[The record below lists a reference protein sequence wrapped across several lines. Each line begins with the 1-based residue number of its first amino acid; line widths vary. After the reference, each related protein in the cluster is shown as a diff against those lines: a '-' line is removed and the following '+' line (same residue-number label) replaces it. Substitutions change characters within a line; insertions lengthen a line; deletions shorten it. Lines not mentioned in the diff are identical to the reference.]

1 MSQDLLGAPARV
13 AARLEGVSKTFPGM
27 RALDDISFKVAAGS
41 FHALLGGNGSGKST
55 LIKILAGVYQGDAG
69 GSVRAG
75 EEEVA
80 ADAITPPWSRRA
92 GIRFVHQDLGL
103 FGPMTVAEN
112 LFSGRPYPRGRGGT
126 IDWNAMHTE
135 ARAVLGRHGVAVGT
149 RRLMSS
155 LRPAEQT
162 LVAIARCLV
171 DADEGAVELLVL
183 DEPTARL
190 PPAEVEELLSGLDRY
205 TAGGLSILYV
215 SHRLHEVLEHA
226 DTVTVLRD
234 GRHVATRPVAG
245 LDRSALTS
253 MIVGADRDI
262 VLKRAAHPADPE
274 VVLQVEAL
282 TSGPVSGVTF
292 DLHRGEILGIAGLV
306 GSGRTHLLETV
317 FGVHRAA
324 SGRVLV
330 AGRPLRPGSVPSAIA
345 TGLAYVPEDRAAHSA
360 FRGLGLE
367 MNLSAADLHRYRRG
381 WLRRRP
387 EMDDARTDISR
398 FDIRT
403 PGPRAPLA
411 QLSGGN
417 QQKAVLARWLRRSP
431 RVLLLDEPTQGV
443 DVGARAEIYAQIE
456 EAVAQGSAV
465 LLVTSDLDELLHLSD
480 RVVVMSRG
488 RVVDSATGDA
498 ITRDWVGSRM
508 FEAHQENP

>member
-1 MSQDLLGAPARV
+1 MSQSLLGAPARV
-13 AARLEGVSKTFPGM
+13 AVTLESVSKTFLGM
-27 RALDDISFKVAAGS
+27 RALDEVSFEIASGS

-75 EEEVA
+75 EETVD

-112 LFSGRPYPRGRGGT
+112 LFSGQPYPRSRLGT
-126 IDWNAMHTE
+126 IDWAAMHRE
-135 ARAVLGRHGVAVGT
+135 ARQVLGRHGIQVDS

-162 LVAIARCLV
+162 LVAIARCLM

-190 PPAEVEELLSGLDRY
+190 PPAEVEELLAVLDRY
-205 TAGGLSILYV
+205 VAGGQSILYV
-215 SHRLHEVLEHA
+215 SHRLNEVVEHA

-234 GRHVATRPVAG
+234 GHHVATRPVAG
-245 LDRSALTS
+245 LDRAALTA

-262 VLKRAAHPADPE
+262 AKKRPARAIDPT
-274 VVLQVEAL
+274 VVLQVEHLA
-282 TSGPVSGVTF
+282 SGPVHDIGLE
-292 DLHRGEILGIAGLV
+292 LHRGEILGIAGLV
-306 GSGRTHLLETV
+306 GSGRTHLLETI

-324 SGRVLV
+324 AGRVLLHD
-330 AGRPLRPGSVPSAIA
+330 RPLRPGSVEAA
-345 TGLAYVPEDRAAHSA
+345 VAAGLAYVPEDRAAHSA

-367 MNLSAADLHRYRRG
+367 MNLSAADLRRYRRG

-387 EMDDARTDISR
+387 ELADARRDIAR
-398 FDIRT
+398 FAIRT

-417 QQKAVLARWLRRSP
+417 QQKAVLARWLRRNP
-431 RVLLLDEPTQGV
+431 TVLLLDEPTQGV

-480 RVVVMSRG
+480 RVLVMSRG
-488 RVVDSATGDA
+488 RIVDGAAGDA

-508 FEAHQENP
+508 FDAHQEKP